1 MTAGGIPLQEV
12 KETTLESRKTKG
24 LFLAGELLDVDGPC
38 GGYNLQWAWASG
50 YALAGLCRERRF
62 MIQVQQLK
70 LPVGHKENAL
80 LEALISKLH
89 VKKDEILSFE
99 VAKRSLDARKKPELF
114 YSYVVNVQVKNQ
126 AAVLKRKPKNTIPF
140 EKKLYQLPS
149 PLKESPSRRPVIIGS
164 GPAGLFASLVLA
176 RLGCRPILL
185 ERGDSV
191 ETRQKKVDLFWNTGV
206 LDPESNVQFGE
217 GGAGTFSDGKLNTAV
232 KDPSGRNGFV
242 LRTFVEMGAD
252 PEILY
257 LNKPHIGTDILRTVV
272 TRLREEILSLGGE
285 VRFRSQVTDFFIKD
299 GRMTGV
305 EINGIERLDADQVI
319 LATGHSA
326 RDTFRV
332 LLGKPVL
339 MKAKSFAVG
348 VRMEHPQKLI
358 DSNQYGRAH
367 EAFFLLQI
375 IKSHGSWRTEKECI
389 LSACAPAAMW

>member
-1 MTAGGIPLQEV
+1 M
-12 KETTLESRKTKG
+12 
-24 LFLAGELLDVDGPC
+24 
-38 GGYNLQWAWASG
+38 
-50 YALAGLCRERRF
+50 
-62 MIQVQQLK
+62 
-70 LPVGHKENAL
+70 
-80 LEALISKLH
+80 
-89 VKKDEILSFE
+89 
-99 VAKRSLDARKKPELF
+99 
-114 YSYVVNVQVKNQ
+114 
-126 AAVLKRKPKNTIPF
+126 
-140 EKKLYQLPS
+140 
-149 PLKESPSRRPVIIGS
+149 IIGS
-164 GPAGLFASLVLA
+164 GPAGLFAGLVLA

-206 LDPESNVQFGE
+206 LDSESNVQFGE

-339 MKAKSFAVG
+339 DESKEFCGRCPHGTSAGTDRQQS
-348 VRMEHPQKLI
+348 VRTRPWK
-358 DSNQYGRAH
+358 R
-367 EAFFLLQI
+367 FFLLQI

-389 LSACAPAAMW
+389 PSACAPAAMW